1 MNKSFKSLFNKSTGT
16 YVAAGE
22 NVKSRGKS
30 SKNKLAMK
38 LASASLAFGA
48 SVAMLSPMEASADE
62 SAPTSGYMA
71 DAPDVAD
78 AADTPL
84 DELVSAPVED
94 IGSPGTGSTGGTKL
108 LGSQM
113 LGAQLLGAT
122 PTGVSVLYD
131 DPSNN
136 SITFQG
142 TAGTKLSN
150 VAAGTISA
158 GSTDA
163 VNGSQLFHL
172 TDGTGVSNSAYVKIG
187 GANNGSDNASI
198 TNALSSIAIGPGALV
213 ADGSSSAVGG
223 GHIAIG
229 EGASVQTT
237 GSSGAIAIGLSSA
250 AKYSG
255 VAVGYGA
262 YATST
267 NAALGVSAS
276 ATSYHSVAIGPS
288 SKTAPGSDYGI
299 AVGDSAQV
307 TAIGAIALG
316 HSSIGN
322 RKETVSVGSAG
333 SERQIVNVK
342 AGTQATDVV
351 NYGQLQA
358 AGLKVDTN
366 GVATN
371 AFVAYDDATEAIA
384 TLGGTAGTKLT
395 NLAAG
400 DISSATS
407 TDAVNGSQLY
417 ATNQNIAKNTADI
430 TANTTNIGKNTTDI
444 GTLNTQYG
452 ALNTAMTT
460 AVRYDNAGQGKIT
473 LGGTAGTIITN
484 VAAGDVSAT
493 STDAV
498 NGAELYAVKQSI
510 VSQGAGLSDAVAYD
524 TAAHDVLTLGGTAG
538 TKITH
543 VKAGDI
549 SSATSMDAVNGS
561 QLYATNQN
569 AAQNTA
575 NITANTADITKNTAD
590 ITANTTNIGKNTTD
604 IGTLNTQVGALNT
617 TMADAVKYDG
627 TSHAQITLGGGA
639 AGTRLTNVTGGL
651 ISATS
656 MDAVNGSQL
665 FNMQATITSGSTP
678 MNSAYMKVGGIGNG
692 TDNAVLGRVAAD
704 NIALGSF
711 ATADPGSLGAV
722 AGSLVYGQGAI
733 AIGAHATA
741 IESAGGTRGGQ
752 IAIGVSALS
761 SQSSAVALGGG
772 ASATGSAAIALG
784 TGAKASGTESV
795 AEGSRANASADR
807 SVALG
812 SNSVANVVNTVSVGA
827 VGSERQIMNVAAGTR
842 KTDAVNYGQLQAA
855 GLTVD
860 TSGNATNAFVA
871 YDDRAE
877 AKITLAGTA
886 GTTITN
892 VKAGDISSATSTD
905 AVNGSQLFATNQNVA
920 KNTAD
925 ITSLTS
931 SINAF
936 NDGSGGIVRQDTLT
950 QALNVG
956 ANLNGN
962 MVNFAG
968 LQGARVLTGVANGA
982 VSQASTDAVNGSQ
995 LFNASTSV
1003 ATALGGGAGVDAN
1016 GGVTTPSYSV
1026 GGATVHDVGSAVSN
1040 LDGRVTQN
1048 SADIASIQGGLAG
1061 IAGTASNAVAYDS
1074 PDHNQITLGGTTA
1087 GAAVKMSN
1095 LAAGDISASS
1105 TDAVNGSQLSAT
1117 NDRVTVTENSIANI
1131 EQSLGSNSTASGSD
1145 ATAAGSN
1152 STACGDNST
1161 AAGSNSTASGDNSTA
1176 AGSNSTASGD
1186 NSTAA
1191 GSNATASGSD
1201 STATGGNASASGDNS
1216 TANGANSS
1224 ASGSDS
1230 TATGGNASASGDNS
1244 TANGANSSASG
1255 SDSTATGGNASASGD
1270 NSTANGA
1277 NSSASGSDPTA
1288 TGSNASAS
1296 GDNSTADGA
1305 NSSASGSDTTATG
1318 CNASASGD
1326 NSTANGA
1333 NSSASGSDST
1343 ATGGNA
1349 SASGDNSTAN
1359 GANSSASGSDST
1371 ANGGNASASGDNST
1385 ANGANSSAS
1394 GNDSTATGGNAS
1406 ASGDNSTANGAN
1418 SIASGDNSSAFGGN
1432 ASASGSNATAS
1443 GANSQ
1448 ASGSNAV
1455 AIGAN
1460 SVAAGENAVALGA
1473 NSVAN
1478 EANTVSVGSAGNE
1491 RRITNVAP
1499 GVNGTDAVNV
1509 NQMSELRNDIS
1520 SSINTVRRA
1529 AYGGIAAAMAM
1540 PNLMP
1545 SAPGKTVVGAG
1556 AANYKGMSAIAA
1568 GVTYRS
1574 QTGHWLIN
1582 GAASATQQGDVGVRA
1597 QAGYEF

>member
-1 MNKSFKSLFNKSTGT
+1 
-16 YVAAGE
+16 
-22 NVKSRGKS
+22 
-30 SKNKLAMK
+30 
-38 LASASLAFGA
+38 
-48 SVAMLSPMEASADE
+48 
-62 SAPTSGYMA
+62 
-71 DAPDVAD
+71 
-78 AADTPL
+78 
-84 DELVSAPVED
+84 
-94 IGSPGTGSTGGTKL
+94 
-108 LGSQM
+108 
-113 LGAQLLGAT
+113 
-122 PTGVSVLYD
+122 
-131 DPSNN
+131 
-136 SITFQG
+136 
-142 TAGTKLSN
+142 
-150 VAAGTISA
+150 
-158 GSTDA
+158 
-163 VNGSQLFHL
+163 
-172 TDGTGVSNSAYVKIG
+172 
-187 GANNGSDNASI
+187 
-198 TNALSSIAIGPGALV
+198 
-213 ADGSSSAVGG
+213 
-223 GHIAIG
+223 
-229 EGASVQTT
+229 
-237 GSSGAIAIGLSSA
+237 
-250 AKYSG
+250 
-255 VAVGYGA
+255 
-262 YATST
+262 
-267 NAALGVSAS
+267 
-276 ATSYHSVAIGPS
+276 
-288 SKTAPGSDYGI
+288 
-299 AVGDSAQV
+299 
-307 TAIGAIALG
+307 
-316 HSSIGN
+316 
-322 RKETVSVGSAG
+322 
-333 SERQIVNVK
+333 
-342 AGTQATDVV
+342 
-351 NYGQLQA
+351 
-358 AGLKVDTN
+358 
-366 GVATN
+366 
-371 AFVAYDDATEAIA
+371 
-384 TLGGTAGTKLT
+384 
-395 NLAAG
+395 
-400 DISSATS
+400 
-407 TDAVNGSQLY
+407 
-417 ATNQNIAKNTADI
+417 
-430 TANTTNIGKNTTDI
+430 
-444 GTLNTQYG
+444 
-452 ALNTAMTT
+452 
-460 AVRYDNAGQGKIT
+460 
-473 LGGTAGTIITN
+473 
-484 VAAGDVSAT
+484 
-493 STDAV
+493 
-498 NGAELYAVKQSI
+498 
-510 VSQGAGLSDAVAYD
+510 
-524 TAAHDVLTLGGTAG
+524 
-538 TKITH
+538 
-543 VKAGDI
+543 
-549 SSATSMDAVNGS
+549 
-561 QLYATNQN
+561 
-569 AAQNTA
+569 
-575 NITANTADITKNTAD
+575 
-590 ITANTTNIGKNTTD
+590 
-604 IGTLNTQVGALNT
+604 
-617 TMADAVKYDG
+617 
-627 TSHAQITLGGGA
+627 
-639 AGTRLTNVTGGL
+639 
-651 ISATS
+651 
-656 MDAVNGSQL
+656 
-665 FNMQATITSGSTP
+665 
-678 MNSAYMKVGGIGNG
+678 
-692 TDNAVLGRVAAD
+692 
-704 NIALGSF
+704 
-711 ATADPGSLGAV
+711 
-722 AGSLVYGQGAI
+722 
-733 AIGAHATA
+733 
-741 IESAGGTRGGQ
+741 
-752 IAIGVSALS
+752 
-761 SQSSAVALGGG
+761 AVALGAG
-772 ASATGSAAIALG
+772 ASATGLAAMAWGI
-784 TGAKASGTESV
+784 GAKASGSESV

-812 SNSVANVVNTVSVGA
+812 SNSVANVANTVSVGA

-855 GLTVD
+855 GLTFD

-871 YDDRAE
+871 YDDMGDE
-877 AKITLAGTA
+877 KITLAGTA

-1074 PDHNQITLGGTTA
+1074 PDHSQITLGGTTA

-1152 STACGDNST
+1152 STA
-1161 AAGSNSTASGDNSTA
+1161 SGDNSTA
-1176 AGSNSTASGD
+1176 AGANS
-1186 NSTAA
+1186 
-1191 GSNATASGSD
+1191 TASGSD

-1270 NSTANGA
+1270 NSTA
-1277 NSSASGSDPTA
+1277 S
-1288 TGSNASAS
+1288 
-1296 GDNSTADGA
+1296 
-1305 NSSASGSDTTATG
+1305 
-1318 CNASASGD
+1318 
-1326 NSTANGA
+1326 
-1333 NSSASGSDST
+1333 
-1343 ATGGNA
+1343 
-1349 SASGDNSTAN
+1349 
-1359 GANSSASGSDST
+1359 
-1371 ANGGNASASGDNST
+1371 
-1385 ANGANSSAS
+1385 
-1394 GNDSTATGGNAS
+1394 
-1406 ASGDNSTANGAN
+1406 GAN

-1460 SVAAGENAVALGA
+1460 SVASGENAVALGA

-1556 AANYKGMSAIAA
+1556 VANYKGMSAIAA

-1574 QTGHWLIN
+1574 QTGHWLVN